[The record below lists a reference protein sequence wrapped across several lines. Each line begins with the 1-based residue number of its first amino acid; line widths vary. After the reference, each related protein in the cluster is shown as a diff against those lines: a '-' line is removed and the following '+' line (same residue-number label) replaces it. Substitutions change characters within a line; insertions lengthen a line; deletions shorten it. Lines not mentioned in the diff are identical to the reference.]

1 MRPLYHARE
10 VGPSL
15 LGPAALAMRDVGER
29 QQTINHRGQKGMP
42 AFDRRIMIIPTPGSA
57 RGTLRSLQATARPS
71 RLQIRKNG
79 YAEANLGL
87 CVAISAPMGQQKLHG
102 RSLLSWPPRRK

>member
-1 MRPLYHARE
+1 
-10 VGPSL
+10 
-15 LGPAALAMRDVGER
+15 
-29 QQTINHRGQKGMP
+29 MP

-79 YAEANLGL
+79 DAEANLGL
-87 CVAISAPMGQQKLHG
+87 CVAIWRPWVSKSYTVVRCLVGHLDENELPQLG
-102 RSLLSWPPRRK
+102 RPPI